1 MTKTTYRSAVHDG
14 IRDAMA
20 VDDRVLLMGEDVPS
34 RREFIETNA
43 QYVQNLD
50 V

>member
-1 MTKTTYRSAVHDG
+1 MQADEIFST
-14 IRDAMA
+14 
-20 VDDRVLLMGEDVPS
+20 LMGDDVAP
-34 RREFIETNA
+34 RKKFIEDNA

>member
-1 MTKTTYRSAVHDG
+1 
-14 IRDAMA
+14 
-20 VDDRVLLMGEDVPS
+20 LMGEDVPS

>member
-1 MTKTTYRSAVHDG
+1 MDPAFRTCLRVNLE
-14 IRDAMA
+14 DAQKADEVFSM
-20 VDDRVLLMGEDVPS
+20 LMGDEVEP
-34 RREFIETNA
+34 RREFIEQNA